1 MNDKFD
7 YTFDYHFGRP
17 SGFQPVE
24 GKIRSIAE
32 KMKCINYMFDNW
44 QTANVKL
51 DSSKLPAILNVLP
64 VSGKFDIGRQ
74 QMKDYPNLLIA
85 FMDKVD
91 LDFDGEDADNTVERC
106 KAFAQE
112 FILLVNKSG
121 LFEPISG
128 GVPYSVFYDRLDVNV
143 AGITLE
149 LTLKEING
157 LVLCPNKTVEEIVYG
172 DAGKQC
178 GCTDDTE

>member
-1 MNDKFD
+1 MSDKFD
-7 YTFDYHFGRP
+7 FTFGFQFGRP

-24 GKIRSIAE
+24 GKIKSVAQL
-32 KMKCINYMFDNW
+32 MSCINYMFDNW
-44 QTANVKL
+44 QTANLKL
-51 DSSKLPAILNVLP
+51 DSNSLPAMLNVLP
-64 VSGKFDIGRQ
+64 VSGNFNLSKQ
-74 QMKDYPNLLIA
+74 QIKDYPNLLIA

-91 LDFDGEDADNTVERC
+91 LDFDGGEADNTIERC
-106 KAFAQE
+106 KAYAQE

-128 GVPYSVFYDRLDVNV
+128 NIPYSVFYDKLDVNV

-149 LTLKEING
+149 LTLKEIHG

-172 DAGKQC
+172 DASKQC
-178 GCTDDTE
+178 GCTGDTQ